1 MADHLITQK
10 TSEEDYDSQFE
21 NVTSARRI
29 SSLLRPLLKKHA
41 IVTATLPNSD
51 QFFNT
56 VLLAVD
62 PDNDLLVIDGLHPE
76 EGHCL
81 LTQAQHLTLRTQLA
95 GVEINF
101 SIKLKSVDS
110 TNGIAFYNLE
120 FPKNIRYLQ
129 KRSAFRA
136 SISAAKDIVVKITT
150 PDNKIYTGELHD
162 ISAGGMC
169 VRIPRK
175 KALALS
181 EYKEETQCA
190 IILPD
195 KRQIRCIFRICRSSL
210 DEPSDCLLIGGHFE
224 KLDKIQRRTIER
236 FVVELQRLSAK
247 NTPR

>member
-1 MADHLITQK
+1 MTDHPTKQE
-10 TSEEDYDSQFE
+10 TSEEDYNSQYE
-21 NVTSARRI
+21 NITSSVRI
-29 SSLLRPLLKKHA
+29 SSLLRPLLNKHA
-41 IVTATLPNSD
+41 FITATLPDSN

-56 VLLAVD
+56 ALLALE
-62 PDNDLLVIDGLHPE
+62 PDNGLLVIDELHPQ
-76 EGHCL
+76 EGHQL
-81 LTQAQHLTLRTQLA
+81 LTKAQQVTLRAQFE

-101 SIKLKSVDS
+101 SIKLKSVES

-129 KRSAFRA
+129 RRSAFRA

-190 IILPD
+190 IILPN
-195 KRQIRCIFRICRSSL
+195 KKQIRCTFRVCHSVL
-210 DEPSDCLLIGGHFE
+210 HEPSDCLLVGGRFE
-224 KLDKIQRRTIER
+224 NLDKIQQRVLER

-247 NTPR
+247 NAPR